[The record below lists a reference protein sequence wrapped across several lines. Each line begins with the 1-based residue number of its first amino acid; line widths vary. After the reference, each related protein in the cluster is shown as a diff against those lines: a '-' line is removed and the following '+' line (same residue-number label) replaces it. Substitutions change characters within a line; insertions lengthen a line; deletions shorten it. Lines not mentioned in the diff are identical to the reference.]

1 MFIYYFTSE
10 TEGILRHHHKWID
23 SSVID
28 NDGHTIDNIY
38 FEYNVSGN
46 TVYIRFIDS
55 YFPRATFTYDGKN
68 LNSGSDVL
76 IPVTPSSGD
85 WGQIRKLLPQTGR
98 TGDCTYTFEPRT
110 GELTITGDGAM
121 ADYSAGSQPWNGLG
135 VKKVIFSSGVTSVG
149 NRAFYQCNTLEYV
162 DFPRNCLL
170 KSIGVEAFA
179 KCLSLSSFDIPSS
192 VEIIKEAAFADCTSL
207 KSLSFGLFGSGTPNL
222 KTIESYAFKGTK
234 AYSKT
239 NTGNYSGTKYYYST
253 LEIPPSVETLGIEA
267 FSGDIDKIVIGKN
280 MKKLSWLAIA
290 TSVSSGKMYVN
301 RGTPPSANTSITG
314 QDDSWTLYVPVGCK
328 SAYQK
333 AAVWKNFKSIIE
345 DSSLEKGDD
354 YTGGGDNGNNGDGY
368 DNGDA
373 INGYKTCP
381 DNNHPHMIDL
391 GLPSGTKWACCNVGA
406 SKPEQYGSYF
416 AWGETSPKSTYNWST
431 YIHCNG
437 TYDTCHN
444 IGSDIAGTQYD
455 AATAN
460 WGSPW
465 VMPNLEQC
473 KELVNKCTSEWTTQN
488 GVNGRRFTGPNGASI
503 FLPAAGYRWDEDL
516 RYAGSSGGY
525 WSSSLNESHTYYASE
540 LYFGSGDVYTDYRNR
555 YGGLSVRP
563 VRKN

>member
-1 MFIYYFTSE
+1 
-10 TEGILRHHHKWID
+10 
-23 SSVID
+23 
-28 NDGHTIDNIY
+28 
-38 FEYNVSGN
+38 
-46 TVYIRFIDS
+46 
-55 YFPRATFTYDGKN
+55 
-68 LNSGSDVL
+68 
-76 IPVTPSSGD
+76 
-85 WGQIRKLLPQTGR
+85 
-98 TGDCTYTFEPRT
+98 
-110 GELTITGDGAM
+110 
-121 ADYSAGSQPWNGLG
+121 
-135 VKKVIFSSGVTSVG
+135 
-149 NRAFYQCNTLEYV
+149 
-162 DFPRNCLL
+162 
-170 KSIGVEAFA
+170 
-179 KCLSLSSFDIPSS
+179 
-192 VEIIKEAAFADCTSL
+192 
-207 KSLSFGLFGSGTPNL
+207 
-222 KTIESYAFKGTK
+222 
-234 AYSKT
+234 
-239 NTGNYSGTKYYYST
+239 
-253 LEIPPSVETLGIEA
+253 
-267 FSGDIDKIVIGKN
+267 
-280 MKKLSWLAIA
+280 
-290 TSVSSGKMYVN
+290 
-301 RGTPPSANTSITG
+301 
-314 QDDSWTLYVPVGCK
+314 
-328 SAYQK
+328 
-333 AAVWKNFKSIIE
+333 
-345 DSSLEKGDD
+345 
-354 YTGGGDNGNNGDGY
+354 
-368 DNGDA
+368 
-373 INGYKTCP
+373 
-381 DNNHPHMIDL
+381 MIDL